1 MIADAAAMPGKPQKK
16 MLHPVAIMLLIMLF
30 AMALTYMLDSGMFQ
44 RAGKLVVA
52 GTYHVLPKERQL
64 SDVLY
69 SPPHGK
75 SAAPASLVSTLAA
88 IPKGLSQS
96 ADLIFMVMIIGGM
109 FGIIRKSRA
118 IDAGI
123 DRLLEVT
130 RGNVYWLTP
139 LLMIA
144 LACGSTFLGLISE
157 YLVLI
162 PVVVLLAE
170 RLELPP
176 LFGVG
181 LVLIAAKI
189 GYIASITNPLALNIT
204 QPLLALPA
212 LNGVGLRVFVFCLY
226 LALGIGYMLFQV
238 RKMSAARRPSA
249 GHAPYTAENTEQQQ
263 KNHSSGAPARLTGA
277 GASSPVPA
285 AAGTR
290 LANRH
295 LALLCVLGASIVALI
310 YGVNRYNW
318 HSRDLSTFY
327 LAVAIVSALIAGL
340 PLRDSC
346 DAFLD
351 GMKGMVLAGLLIG
364 LAAAINIVLRDSMV
378 LDTVIYKLSSLA
390 DGHST
395 TFAAQGMMF
404 VEMILD
410 VLVPSTSGKA
420 AMSIPIL
427 GPIGQLAGIGKQ
439 SIVQA
444 FLFGNGLTNMITPT
458 SGMLLAFLAAG
469 KVNLLEWL
477 KFILPLFLLLAVL
490 SLAIMAY
497 AISVGY

>member
-1 MIADAAAMPGKPQKK
+1 
-16 MLHPVAIMLLIMLF
+16 MLLIMLF
-30 AMALTYMLDSGMFQ
+30 AMALTYVLDSGMFQ
-44 RAGKLVVA
+44 RSGKLVVA
-52 GTYHVLPKERQL
+52 GTYHVLPKERHL

-69 SPPHGK
+69 SSPHGK
-75 SAAPASLVSTLAA
+75 SAVPASLVSTLAA

-170 RLELPP
+170 RLDLPP

-204 QPLLALPA
+204 QPLLGLPA

-226 LALGIGYMLFQV
+226 LAVGIAYMLYQV
-238 RKMSAARRPSA
+238 RRMSAARRLSA
-249 GHAPYTAENTEQQQ
+249 GNAPDGTETTQPQE
-263 KNHSSGAPARLTGA
+263 SPAP
-277 GASSPVPA
+277 GASAQSAVARAPNPRV

-290 LANRH
+290 LAGRH

-318 HSRDLSTFY
+318 HSKDLSTFY
-327 LAVAIVSALIAGL
+327 LAVAIISALIAGL

-346 DAFLD
+346 EAFLD

-364 LAAAINIVLRDSMV
+364 LAAAINIVLRDSLV

-395 TFAAQGMMF
+395 SFAAQGMMF

-477 KFILPLFLLLAVL
+477 KFILPLFVLLAVL

>member
-1 MIADAAAMPGKPQKK
+1 MIADAAKPAKPQKK

-30 AMALTYMLDSGMFQ
+30 AMALTYVLDSGMFQ
-44 RAGKLVVA
+44 RSGKLVVA
-52 GTYHVLPKERQL
+52 GTYHVLPKERHL

-69 SPPHGK
+69 SSPHGK
-75 SAAPASLVSTLAA
+75 SAVPASLVSTLAA

-170 RLELPP
+170 RLALPP

-204 QPLLALPA
+204 QPLLGLPA

-226 LALGIGYMLFQV
+226 LAVGIAYMLYQV
-238 RKMSAARRPSA
+238 RKMSAARRLSA
-249 GHAPYTAENTEQQQ
+249 GNAPDGTETTQPQE
-263 KNHSSGAPARLTGA
+263 SPAP
-277 GASSPVPA
+277 GASAQSAVARAPNPRV

-290 LANRH
+290 LAGRH
-295 LALLCVLGASIVALI
+295 LALLSVLGASIVALI

-318 HSRDLSTFY
+318 HSKDLSTFY
-327 LAVAIVSALIAGL
+327 LAVAIISALIAGL

-346 DAFLD
+346 EAFLD

-364 LAAAINIVLRDSMV
+364 LAAAINIVLRDSLV

-395 TFAAQGMMF
+395 SFAAQGMMF

-477 KFILPLFLLLAVL
+477 KFILPLFVLLAVL

>member
-1 MIADAAAMPGKPQKK
+1 MDISNPAVIRKPEKK

-30 AMALTYMLDSGMFQ
+30 AMALTYVLDSGSFQ
-44 RAGKLVVA
+44 RQGKLVIA
-52 GTYHVLPKERQL
+52 GTYQVIPKARHF
-64 SDVLY
+64 SDVLVGAAH
-69 SPPHGK
+69 SSGK
-75 SAAPASLVSTLAA
+75 EAAPASLVSTLAT
-88 IPKGLSQS
+88 IPQGLSQA

-109 FGIIRKSRA
+109 FGIIRKSEA
-118 IDAGI
+118 IDTGI
-123 DRLLEVT
+123 DRLLELT

-139 LLMIA
+139 LLMLA

-170 RLELPP
+170 RLSLPP

-204 QPLLALPA
+204 QPLLGLPA
-212 LNGVGLRVFVFCLY
+212 LNGVGLRVFVFVLY
-226 LALGIGYMLFQV
+226 LAIGIAYMLFYV
-238 RKMSAARRPSA
+238 RRAGTSASPVQ
-249 GHAPYTAENTEQQQ
+249 HA
-263 KNHSSGAPARLTGA
+263 GA
-277 GASSPVPA
+277 GRPL
-285 AAGTR
+285 GG
-290 LANRH
+290 RH
-295 LALLCVLGASIVALI
+295 LAILSVLGISVLGLI
-310 YGVNRYNW
+310 YGVNQYNW
-318 HSRDLSTFY
+318 HSKDLSTFY
-327 LAVAIVSALIAGL
+327 LVVAIISALIAGL
-340 PLRDSC
+340 PLRDAC
-346 DAFLD
+346 EAFLT

-364 LAAAINIVLRDSMV
+364 LASAINIVLKDSLV
-378 LDTVIYKLSSLA
+378 LDTVIYKLSSMA
-390 DGHST
+390 EGHST
-395 TFAAQGMMF
+395 SFAAQGMMF

-427 GPIGQLAGIGKQ
+427 GPIGQLSGIGKQ

-469 KVNLLEWL
+469 KVNFIEWL
-477 KFILPLFLLLAVL
+477 KFILPLVLILTVL

-497 AISVGY
+497 AISIGY

>member
-1 MIADAAAMPGKPQKK
+1 MDISSPAVIKKSEKK

-30 AMALTYMLDSGMFQ
+30 AMALTYVLDSGSFQ
-44 RAGKLVVA
+44 RQGKLVVA
-52 GTYHVLPKERQL
+52 GTYQVIPKTRHF
-64 SDVLY
+64 SDVLI
-69 SPPHGK
+69 SGVHSSRK
-75 SAAPASLVSTLAA
+75 EAAPASLVSTLAT
-88 IPKGLSQS
+88 IPQGLSQA

-109 FGIIRKSRA
+109 FGIIRKSEA

-123 DRLLEVT
+123 DRLLELT

-139 LLMIA
+139 LLMLA

-170 RLELPP
+170 RLSLPP

-204 QPLLALPA
+204 QPLLGLPA
-212 LNGVGLRVFVFCLY
+212 LNGVGLRVFVFVLY
-226 LALGIGYMLFQV
+226 LAIGIAYMLFYV
-238 RKMSAARRPSA
+238 RRTGTTVNPVQ
-249 GHAPYTAENTEQQQ
+249 HA
-263 KNHSSGAPARLTGA
+263 GA
-277 GASSPVPA
+277 GQPLS
-285 AAGTR
+285 R
-290 LANRH
+290 RH
-295 LALLCVLGASIVALI
+295 LAILSILGVSVLGLI
-310 YGVNRYNW
+310 YGVNQYNW
-318 HSRDLSTFY
+318 HSKDLSTFY
-327 LAVAIVSALIAGL
+327 LAVAIVSALVAGL
-340 PLRDSC
+340 PLRDAC
-346 DAFLD
+346 EAFLT

-364 LAAAINIVLRDSMV
+364 LASAINIVLKDSLV
-378 LDTVIYKLSSLA
+378 LDTVIYKLSFIA
-390 DGHST
+390 EGHST
-395 TFAAQGMMF
+395 SFAAQGMMF

-427 GPIGQLAGIGKQ
+427 GPIGQLSGIGKQ

-469 KVNLLEWL
+469 KVNFIEWL
-477 KFILPLFLLLAVL
+477 KFILPLVLILTVL
-490 SLAIMAY
+490 SLGIMAY
-497 AISVGY
+497 AVSVAY

>member
-1 MIADAAAMPGKPQKK
+1 

-52 GTYHVLPKERQL
+52 GTYHVLPKERHL
-64 SDVLY
+64 SDLLY

-238 RKMSAARRPSA
+238 RKMNAARRSA
-249 GHAPYTAENTEQQQ
+249 GGHVAAPGREAAQRRE
-263 KNHSSGAPARLTGA
+263 GPAPAR
-277 GASSPVPA
+277 A

-290 LANRH
+290 LAGRH

-318 HSRDLSTFY
+318 HSKDLSTFY

-346 DAFLD
+346 DAFLE

-477 KFILPLFLLLAVL
+477 KFILPLFVLLAVL

>member
-1 MIADAAAMPGKPQKK
+1 MIADAAKPAKPQKK

-30 AMALTYMLDSGMFQ
+30 AMALTYVLDSGMFQ
-44 RAGKLVVA
+44 RSGKLVVA
-52 GTYHVLPKERQL
+52 GTYHVLPKERHL

-69 SPPHGK
+69 SSPHGK
-75 SAAPASLVSTLAA
+75 SAVPASLVSTLAA

-170 RLELPP
+170 RLDLPP

-204 QPLLALPA
+204 QPLLGLPA

-226 LALGIGYMLFQV
+226 LAVGIAYMLYQV
-238 RKMSAARRPSA
+238 RRMSAARRLSA
-249 GHAPYTAENTEQQQ
+249 GNAPDGTETTQPQE
-263 KNHSSGAPARLTGA
+263 SPAP
-277 GASSPVPA
+277 GASAQSAVARAPNPRV

-290 LANRH
+290 LAGRH

-318 HSRDLSTFY
+318 HSKDLSTFY
-327 LAVAIVSALIAGL
+327 LAVAIISALIAGL

-346 DAFLD
+346 EAFLD

-364 LAAAINIVLRDSMV
+364 LAAAINIVLRDSLV

-395 TFAAQGMMF
+395 SFAAQGMMF

-477 KFILPLFLLLAVL
+477 KFILPLFVLLAVL

>member
-1 MIADAAAMPGKPQKK
+1 MIADAAKPAKPQKK

-30 AMALTYMLDSGMFQ
+30 AMALTYVLDSGMFQ
-44 RAGKLVVA
+44 RSGKLVVA
-52 GTYHVLPKERQL
+52 GTYHVLPKERHL

-69 SPPHGK
+69 SSPHGK
-75 SAAPASLVSTLAA
+75 SAVPASLVSTLAA

-170 RLELPP
+170 RLDLPP

-204 QPLLALPA
+204 QPLLGLPA

-226 LALGIGYMLFQV
+226 LAVGIAYMLYQV
-238 RKMSAARRPSA
+238 RKMSAARRLSA
-249 GHAPYTAENTEQQQ
+249 GNAPDGTETTQPQE
-263 KNHSSGAPARLTGA
+263 SPAP
-277 GASSPVPA
+277 GASAQSAVARAPNPRV

-290 LANRH
+290 LAGRH

-318 HSRDLSTFY
+318 HSKDLSTFY
-327 LAVAIVSALIAGL
+327 LAVAIISALIAGL

-346 DAFLD
+346 EAFLD

-364 LAAAINIVLRDSMV
+364 LAAAINIVLRDSLV

-395 TFAAQGMMF
+395 SFAAQGMMF

-477 KFILPLFLLLAVL
+477 KFILPLFVLLAVL